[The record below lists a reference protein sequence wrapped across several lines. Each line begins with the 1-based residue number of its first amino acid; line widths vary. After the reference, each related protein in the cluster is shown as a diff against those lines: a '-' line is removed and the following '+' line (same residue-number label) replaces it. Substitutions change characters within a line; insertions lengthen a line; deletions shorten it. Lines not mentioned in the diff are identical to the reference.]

1 MKLVSIRDRRHWEV
15 NLKTEDGHPMIL
27 LAPRWHPCA
36 ALNTSSAT
44 LPTCLTPASIISL
57 LAGFFCKIFQSSE
70 FFRNRFTGIH
80 GSLTLLFS
88 KTTLFLSFH
97 IVQQI
102 VDISIITNPLSS
114 LPKVLTQV
122 LITRSRSSGISVRL
136 KAHFNMFHNNELQS
150 RRKKGDLCFHHV
162 HKMDTF
168 YPLFTPCAAS
178 YPLWVYYF

>member
-1 MKLVSIRDRRHWEV
+1 MQLVEASIFFAALGSDPEEFGSGHPRILLVSRR
-15 NLKTEDGHPMIL
+15 
-27 LAPRWHPCA
+27 HPCA
-36 ALNTSSAT
+36 ALNTSPAT
-44 LPTCLTPASIISL
+44 SPTCFTPASIISL
-57 LAGFFCKIFQSSE
+57 LAGFFCKIFQSCK
-70 FFRNRFTGIH
+70 FLRNRFTGIQ

-88 KTTLFLSFH
+88 KRTLFLSFH

-150 RRKKGDLCFHHV
+150 RRKIGDLCFHHV
-162 HKMDTF
+162 HKMGIF
-168 YPLFTPCAAS
+168 YPLSTPCIAD
-178 YPLWVYYF
+178 YLL